1 MTIMLMILALL
12 VGLVIGF
19 FGARK
24 YMENYLRNNPPISE
38 EMLRTMM
45 LQMGQKPSSRK
56 LHQMMQAMKAKL
68 KSQIVNNIKGC
79 DFYHILLYWK
89 LKFII
94 LRLWRNNIFIIGINL
109 SI

>member
-1 MTIMLMILALL
+1 MGMTILWAVIALL
-12 VGLVIGF
+12 VGLVVGF

-56 LHQMMQAMKAKL
+56 LHQMMQTMKVQARKANR
-68 KSQIVNNIKGC
+68 K
-79 DFYHILLYWK
+79 
-89 LKFII
+89 
-94 LRLWRNNIFIIGINL
+94 
-109 SI
+109 

>member
-1 MTIMLMILALL
+1 MTILWAVIGLL
-12 VGLVIGF
+12 VGLVVGF

-56 LHQMMQAMKAKL
+56 LHQMMQTMKAQARKANR
-68 KSQIVNNIKGC
+68 K
-79 DFYHILLYWK
+79 
-89 LKFII
+89 
-94 LRLWRNNIFIIGINL
+94 
-109 SI
+109 